1 MSYDVAVTQEPTPAN
16 IGRLIRD
23 ARKQRGMTQN
33 QLASELN
40 TSQSAIHRIESGHQN
55 LSLEMIN
62 RIANALE
69 SPLIVPGNTSALN
82 FRISGETHLEGSI
95 RVRSSKNAA
104 VALLCASLLNRGRT
118 VLRGIAHI
126 EEVNRLLEVL
136 TSIGVEVSWSADGR
150 DLTLH
155 RPDELD
161 LGAMD
166 EAAARRTRSIIMFM
180 GPLSRFYESF
190 QLTYAGGRTVEPH
203 LQSLRHFGVQVHAT
217 NGQYHV
223 TARRDHGAER
233 RIILTE
239 RGDTVTENTLMAA
252 AVTPGTTI
260 VRNASS
266 NYMVQDLCAYLML
279 LGVRIEGIGTT
290 TLIIHGLDEAPSMDV
305 SYQISEDPIEA
316 MSLITAAI
324 VTGSELTVERAP
336 IEFLEVELAV
346 LGEEMGLDY
355 SLGDEYRSGN
365 GLTRLTDITVHPS
378 DLKAPPDKIHPMPFP
393 GLNIDNLPFF
403 AVIAATAHGQTQIH
417 DWVFENRA
425 IHLLQLSQ
433 LGASVQL
440 LDPHRLVVKGPTRWR
455 GRDMVSPPA
464 LRPAVC
470 LFLAMLAAKG
480 SSVLRDVYVIN
491 RGYEDLPTRLNALG
505 ARVEPFYE

>member
-190 QLTYAGGRTVEPH
+190 QLTYAGGCDLGVRTVEPH

-316 MSLITAAI
+316 MSLITAGI
-324 VTGSELTVERAP
+324 VTQSSNARPSSSSRSSSRCSARRWAWTTRSVTSTAP
-336 IEFLEVELAV
+336 
-346 LGEEMGLDY
+346 
-355 SLGDEYRSGN
+355 
-365 GLTRLTDITVHPS
+365 
-378 DLKAPPDKIHPMPFP
+378 
-393 GLNIDNLPFF
+393 
-403 AVIAATAHGQTQIH
+403 ATA
-417 DWVFENRA
+417 
-425 IHLLQLSQ
+425 
-433 LGASVQL
+433 
-440 LDPHRLVVKGPTRWR
+440 
-455 GRDMVSPPA
+455 SPA
-464 LRPAVC
+464 
-470 LFLAMLAAKG
+470 
-480 SSVLRDVYVIN
+480 
-491 RGYEDLPTRLNALG
+491 
-505 ARVEPFYE
+505 

>member
-1 MSYDVAVTQEPTPAN
+1 
-16 IGRLIRD
+16 
-23 ARKQRGMTQN
+23 
-33 QLASELN
+33 
-40 TSQSAIHRIESGHQN
+40 
-55 LSLEMIN
+55 
-62 RIANALE
+62 
-69 SPLIVPGNTSALN
+69 
-82 FRISGETHLEGSI
+82 
-95 RVRSSKNAA
+95 
-104 VALLCASLLNRGRT
+104 
-118 VLRGIAHI
+118 
-126 EEVNRLLEVL
+126 
-136 TSIGVEVSWSADGR
+136 
-150 DLTLH
+150 
-155 RPDELD
+155 
-161 LGAMD
+161 
-166 EAAARRTRSIIMFM
+166 
-180 GPLSRFYESF
+180 
-190 QLTYAGGRTVEPH
+190 
-203 LQSLRHFGVQVHAT
+203 
-217 NGQYHV
+217 
-223 TARRDHGAER
+223 
-233 RIILTE
+233 
-239 RGDTVTENTLMAA
+239 MAA